1 MAVLHQDVRAKTKL
15 AGLSRRLPVQHA
27 LGIGRA
33 LVHVVAPLLSTEVHG
48 RIARIIV
55 LGRLHL
61 PGIVGA
67 QLHFHRYTD
76 ETFIV
81 TAGTLAVQHGQT
93 RVDAPAGSVIY
104 VPRFTPHGFANS
116 PDRPVTL
123 NLIFNPAQ
131 KREGFFFGLEK
142 ILNATPVNP
151 REFLALY
158 HKYDSFP
165 VDPANLLP
173 GRKPVT

>member
-1 MAVLHQDVRAKTKL
+1 MTTQSNPHLEDILEDRAV
-15 AGLSRRLPVQHA
+15 
-27 LGIGRA
+27 IF
-33 LVHVVAPLLSTEVHG
+33 APKQG
-48 RIARIIV
+48 RIINIQGGSITLKV
-55 LGRLHL
+55 TSDLSNDQLGVYEISLD

-104 VPRFTPHGFANS
+104 VPRFTPHGFANNS
-116 PDRPVTL
+116 DRPVTL

-165 VDPANLLP
+165 VDSANLLP